1 MLGVGAWGLGFGN
14 LPLLACDDQNSTPRP
29 KLKPGRPL
37 LRRNHSLQRKYLSM
51 YVHVNHK
58 RPSTCQVTNSAPQL
72 AARTPPVRAC
82 WTIVSHKTN
91 NQMRQCINP
100 QVQSMSHSSALR
112 NAPTVVTSA
121 LTRNESRAGKHHLN
135 VPPPRP
141 TNSHLPTS

>member
-1 MLGVGAWGLGFGN
+1 MLGVAWGLWFGI
-14 LPLLACDDQNSTPRP
+14 STPRA

-37 LRRNHSLQRKYLSM
+37 LHHNHSLQRTQLSM

-58 RPSTCQVTNSAPQL
+58 RPSTCEKVTNSAPQL

-82 WTIVSHKTN
+82 RTIDSHKTI

-100 QVQSMSHSSALR
+100 QMQSMSHSSALR

-121 LTRNESRAGKHHLN
+121 LTSNESRAGKHHLN

-141 TNSHLPTS
+141 THSHLPTS